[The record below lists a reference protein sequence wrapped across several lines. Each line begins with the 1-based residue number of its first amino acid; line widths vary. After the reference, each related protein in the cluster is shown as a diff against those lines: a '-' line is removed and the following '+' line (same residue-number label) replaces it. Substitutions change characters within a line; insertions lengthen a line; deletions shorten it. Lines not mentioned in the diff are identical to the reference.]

1 MSSRSGLRQRVLV
14 LDSVLRSREHMRRAV
29 RALGHAPL
37 VFDLL
42 LLRGTRPRCAM
53 MCLGLPPDHIDLR
66 TWVHKARSVV
76 GAKVPVLFVTRENL
90 LKALQMLGS
99 VEGDSVLVAPSSF
112 AEIYNGLGE
121 FMAQHGLP
129 TTGAGLSWDH
139 YLFVP
144 SQKSVMVDGAEIN
157 LRPAEFELALE
168 FFHNVDRVLSRDWLR
183 AMTSGMAPDASS
195 RWIDAN
201 VARLRSQLGLAS
213 FHGGEWRLN
222 NVRYAGYKL
231 SRDHG
236 RKHLSVSAGA
246 HLES

>member
-1 MSSRSGLRQRVLV
+1 
-14 LDSVLRSREHMRRAV
+14 MRRAV

-37 VFDLL
+37 VFDKLEELL
-42 LLRGTRPRCAM
+42 LLRGAHARCAM
-53 MCLGLPPDHIDLR
+53 MCLGLPPDHVDLR
-66 TWVHKARSVV
+66 TWVYKARSVV
-76 GAKVPVLFVTRENL
+76 GAEVPVLFVTRENL
-90 LKALQMLGS
+90 LKALQTLGS

-121 FMAQHGLP
+121 FMAQHALP
-129 TTGAGLSWDH
+129 TTGEGLSWDH
-139 YLFVP
+139 YLFIP

-168 FFHNVDRVLSRDWLR
+168 FFHNVDRVLSRDWLL

-201 VARLRSQLGLAS
+201 VARLRSHLGLAS
-213 FHGGEWRLN
+213 IHGGGWRLN

-231 SRDHG
+231 SKEHG
-236 RKHLSVSAGA
+236 KKHTKVLAA
-246 HLES
+246 ARRPLQHRPESSP